1 MCSTTL
7 CGLDILIG
15 VEDAPMTIALAAG
28 SAGMLL
34 LQSTVWGPE
43 QLQRYFAAVPW
54 RFMTWTDLAIVRR
67 CVLYVLVHKDLTH
80 LIANYSSILLVGPA
94 LEKRLGSAR
103 LLGLVVLT
111 AVITALTN
119 AVLFEAGIIGSSGL
133 VMMMLLLLAGSEM
146 QVQRAGESEPT
157 GRSADAAGLA
167 FGPMTARPAARG
179 RLRIPLPLLLLLG
192 IYLSRELAGVLS
204 GAESG
209 VSRFAHLSGV
219 AAGLAAALVFNGG
232 TRARRLSGPGEFS
245 HRMGGAGAG

>member
-7 CGLDILIG
+7 CGLDIVIG
-15 VEDAPMTIALAAG
+15 VEDAPVTIALAAG

-43 QLQRYFAAVPW
+43 PLQRYFAAVPW

-103 LLGLVVLT
+103 LLALVVLT

-146 QVQRAGESEPT
+146 QVQRAGESE
-157 GRSADAAGLA
+157 RSAGSAGLA
-167 FGPMTARPAARG
+167 LGPVISRPATRG
-179 RLRIPLPLLLLLG
+179 RLRVPLPLLLLLG
-192 IYLSRELAGVLS
+192 IYLSRELAGVFS

-209 VSRFAHLSGV
+209 ISRFAHLSGV
-219 AAGLAAALVFNGG
+219 AAGLAAALIFNSGN
-232 TRARRLSGPGEFS
+232 RARRSSASGEFS
-245 HRMGGAGAG
+245 HRVGAGAGAG

>member
-1 MCSTTL
+1 
-7 CGLDILIG
+7 
-15 VEDAPMTIALAAG
+15 
-28 SAGMLL
+28 
-34 LQSTVWGPE
+34 
-43 QLQRYFAAVPW
+43 
-54 RFMTWTDLAIVRR
+54 MTWTDLAIVRR

-103 LLGLVVLT
+103 LLALVALT

-146 QVQRAGESEPT
+146 QVQRAGESEST
-157 GRSADAAGLA
+157 GRSAGSAGLT
-167 FGPMTARPAARG
+167 FGPIPSRPATRG
-179 RLRIPLPLLLLLG
+179 RLRVPLPLLLLLG
-192 IYLSRELAGVLS
+192 IYLSRELAGVIS

-209 VSRFAHLSGV
+209 ISRFAHLSGV

-232 TRARRLSGPGEFS
+232 HRTRRSSGSGELS
-245 HRMGGAGAG
+245 HRIGGTGAG